1 MIIGMPSK
9 AYSGR
14 VHYSMLKKLS
24 PNIKSSITRSISQS
38 FEQYMSEIG
47 WSAEEYNIEQFYA
60 NWREYIT
67 TKALWYDKIPDDVK
81 ADPEFHKELAE
92 RVEEVLI
99 RILNDPPTEEQIAQ
113 IEILQQNL
121 DTHYDY
127 GCKAE
132 AVYVQNIL
140 ETTSGYPNN

>member
-1 MIIGMPSK
+1 
-9 AYSGR
+9 
-14 VHYSMLKKLS
+14 MLKKLS

-38 FEQYMSEIG
+38 FEQYMSDIG
-47 WSAEEYNIEQFYA
+47 WSADEYNIEQFYA

-67 TKALWYDKIPDDVK
+67 TKALWYDKIADDIK
-81 ADPEFHKELAE
+81 ADPEFHEDLAK

-113 IEILQQNL
+113 IEILQQQLN
-121 DTHYDY
+121 THYEY

-140 ETTSGYPNN
+140 ETTSGQTNN

>member
-1 MIIGMPSK
+1 
-9 AYSGR
+9 
-14 VHYSMLKKLS
+14 MLKKLS

-38 FEQYMSEIG
+38 FEQYMNEIG
-47 WSAEEYNIEQFYA
+47 WSAEHYNIEQFYA

-67 TKALWYDKIPDDVK
+67 TKALWYDKIPEDVIS
-81 ADPEFHKELAE
+81 DPQFHEDLAK

-113 IEILQQNL
+113 IEILQEKLN
-121 DTHYDY
+121 THYEY

-132 AVYVQNIL
+132 AVYVQNLL
-140 ETTSGYPNN
+140 EENVGQLK

>member
-1 MIIGMPSK
+1 
-9 AYSGR
+9 
-14 VHYSMLKKLS
+14 MLKKLS

-38 FEQYMSEIG
+38 FEQYMNDIG
-47 WSAEEYNIEQFYA
+47 WSAEHYDIEQFYA

-67 TKALWYDKIPDDVK
+67 TKALWYDKIP
-81 ADPEFHKELAE
+81 ADILSNPQFHKDLAH

-113 IEILQQNL
+113 IEILQDQL
-121 DTHYDY
+121 DTHYEY

-132 AVYVQNIL
+132 ALYVQNIL
-140 ETTSGYPNN
+140 ESMTEQQN

>member
-1 MIIGMPSK
+1 
-9 AYSGR
+9 
-14 VHYSMLKKLS
+14 MLKKLS

-67 TKALWYDKIPDDVK
+67 TKALWYDKIPDDIK

-92 RVEEVLI
+92 RVEGVLI

-113 IEILQQNL
+113 IEILQQQLN
-121 DTHYDY
+121 THYDY

-132 AVYVQNIL
+132 AVYVYNVL
-140 ETTSGYPNN
+140 ENKSAQLNN

>member
-1 MIIGMPSK
+1 MGMQWE
-9 AYSGR
+9 
-14 VHYSMLKKLS
+14 VHLSMLKKLS

-38 FEQYMSEIG
+38 FEQYMSDIG
-47 WSAEEYNIEQFYA
+47 WSENEYNIEQFYA

-67 TKALWYDKIPDDVK
+67 TKALWYDKIPDDIK
-81 ADPEFHKELAE
+81 ADSEFHKDLAE

-113 IEILQQNL
+113 IEILQQQLN
-121 DTHYDY
+121 THYNY

-132 AVYVQNIL
+132 AVYVQNLL
-140 ETTSGYPNN
+140 ETAAQQ

>member
-1 MIIGMPSK
+1 MGMQWE
-9 AYSGR
+9 
-14 VHYSMLKKLS
+14 VHLSMLKKLS

-38 FEQYMSEIG
+38 FEQYMSDIG
-47 WSAEEYNIEQFYA
+47 WSENEYNIEQFYA

-67 TKALWYDKIPDDVK
+67 TKALWYDKIPDDIK
-81 ADPEFHKELAE
+81 ADPEFHKDLAE

-113 IEILQQNL
+113 IEILQQQLN
-121 DTHYDY
+121 THYNY

-132 AVYVQNIL
+132 AVYVQNLL
-140 ETTSGYPNN
+140 ETTAQQ

>member
-1 MIIGMPSK
+1 
-9 AYSGR
+9 
-14 VHYSMLKKLS
+14 
-24 PNIKSSITRSISQS
+24 
-38 FEQYMSEIG
+38 MSDIG
-47 WSAEEYNIEQFYA
+47 WSADEYNIEQFYA

-67 TKALWYDKIPDDVK
+67 TKALWYDKIADDIK
-81 ADPEFHKELAE
+81 ADPEFHEDLAK

-113 IEILQQNL
+113 IEILQQQLN
-121 DTHYDY
+121 THYEY

-140 ETTSGYPNN
+140 ETTSGQTNN

>member
-1 MIIGMPSK
+1 
-9 AYSGR
+9 
-14 VHYSMLKKLS
+14 MLKKLS

-38 FEQYMSEIG
+38 FEQYMGEIG
-47 WSAEEYNIEQFYA
+47 WSADKYNIEQFYA

-67 TKALWYDKIPDDVK
+67 TKALWYDKIPDAIK

-113 IEILQQNL
+113 IEILQEKLN
-121 DTHYDY
+121 THYDY

-132 AVYVQNIL
+132 AVYVQNVL
-140 ETTSGYPNN
+140 EATAEHMNN